1 MHKNLNLYC
10 SDIITDNIIKHYDSI
25 NKINNLSY
33 IEIEKGI
40 VHHFKL
46 NDSNAQFFGGWYGD
60 ISDKE
65 FNIIDEGCLYWQQN
79 TLACVKYIENKLTNI
94 SIKK

>member
-1 MHKNLNLYC
+1 MMHKNLNLYC

-40 VHHFKL
+40 VHPFKL
-46 NDSNAQFFGGWYGD
+46 NDSNA
-60 ISDKE
+60 
-65 FNIIDEGCLYWQQN
+65 
-79 TLACVKYIENKLTNI
+79 
-94 SIKK
+94 